1 MGLNRNIEKLEV
13 DCRRKPF
20 ARLQTPFGVES
31 AIGRGEFDINRL
43 CTPNPT
49 RRLHAPK
56 IPPQPERCGE
66 RLDDPSHGRAM
77 SQLPRRKKFQLIA
90 RPQRLS
96 VAIGRTEQDLIVDG
110 YAPAQMIE
118 DLRKYQAELE
128 IQNKALR
135 YSQQEAEGASERFAT
150 LFSNVP
156 LALMVVD
163 EEGLVLASNSM
174 ALRHFQPL
182 ESDPPLHFLLPFIS
196 AQHTDEVAV
205 SFLSAKSDGT
215 SEVNEVVFLAGSNG
229 VFTGDLHIARIEN
242 PQNELAHFICAIID
256 QGPLLAQ
263 RQALQESAS
272 ILRQRNEDLLVSENR
287 MAAIINSSLD
297 AILCI
302 DEKQCITVF
311 NPAATALFQCPPE
324 QALGSRLGRF
334 LPEVERALESDKVPV
349 QAMLGEFQ
357 ATTQQGGDIFVEI
370 SVSFERRLKSRPPLQ
385 HAELT
390 EKEWRAENGLHGAV
404 TTIFARDLTAK
415 KLAETQRVALE
426 TQLRE
431 SQKMQAV
438 GTMAGGIAH
447 DFNNILSAILGNVD
461 LAKQD
466 TAADSAALPSL
477 QEIDKAGRRARD
489 LVRQIL
495 TFSRNEQPK
504 RVPIQLAEVLHETAR
519 LVKVTLPPLVTLQV
533 IAPKNGESVLAD
545 ATQAEQALLNLCT
558 NAILA
563 VGTERGSVTMEL
575 GAAELGQPDCD
586 RIGLPPARYV
596 TLTVRDTG
604 NGMSAVTLE
613 RIFEPF
619 FTTRQVGQ
627 GTGLGLS
634 VVHGI
639 MQTHQGGIDV
649 QSAPGQGSVFTL
661 YFPTTQEEV
670 AITQEPVAATPVH
683 GKGRHVMY
691 VDDDQALVF
700 LVTRVL
706 TRKGF
711 LVTAFT
717 DPREAQAAL
726 QADPMAFDLLVTD
739 YNMPGY
745 SGIDLLREAKA
756 IRPDLPV
763 ALASGY
769 VTPEIEESA
778 MQNGASALIYKPNDV
793 NELCE
798 TVQRLIADND
808 AR

>member
-1 MGLNRNIEKLEV
+1 MAGLSRRNTL
-13 DCRRKPF
+13 
-20 ARLQTPFGVES
+20 RLTPRSLLAPES
-31 AIGRGEFDINRL
+31 
-43 CTPNPT
+43 
-49 RRLHAPK
+49 
-56 IPPQPERCGE
+56 Q
-66 RLDDPSHGRAM
+66 
-77 SQLPRRKKFQLIA
+77 
-90 RPQRLS
+90 
-96 VAIGRTEQDLIVDG
+96 GRTTQHMIIDG
-110 YAPAQMIE
+110 YAPSQMIE

-163 EEGLVLASNSM
+163 EVGLVLASNAM
-174 ALRHFQPL
+174 AQRLFQPL
-182 ESDPPLHFLLPFIS
+182 ENDPPLNFLLPFVGHE
-196 AQHTDEVAV
+196 HTDEVAV
-205 SFLSAKSDGT
+205 AFSSARQEGT
-215 SEVNEVVFLAGSNG
+215 SEVHEVAFIAGSSG
-229 VFTGDLHIARIEN
+229 TFTGDLHIARIEN
-242 PQNELAHFICAIID
+242 PLDELAHFICAIID
-256 QGPLLAQ
+256 QGPLLTQ
-263 RQALQESAS
+263 RHALLESAS
-272 ILRQRNEDLLVSENR
+272 VLRQRNEDLLLSENR

-311 NPAATALFQCPPE
+311 NPAATALFECPPD
-324 QALGSRLGRF
+324 QAFGARLGRF
-334 LPEVERALESDKVPV
+334 LPDVEKALAAGNVPA
-349 QAMLGEFQ
+349 QAMLGEFT
-357 ATTQQGGDIFVEI
+357 ATTMLGKQIFVEI
-370 SVSFERRLKSRPPLQ
+370 SVSLERRLRHRAPLRHLDSDPETRRGQ
-385 HAELT
+385 HSA
-390 EKEWRAENGLHGAV
+390 HGAV

-415 KLAETQRVALE
+415 KMAEAQRTALE

-431 SQKMQAV
+431 SQKMQAM

-466 TAADSAALPSL
+466 TAIDSPALPSL

-495 TFSRNEQPK
+495 TFSRNEPPK
-504 RVPIQLAEVLHETAR
+504 RVAIQLPEVVEETAR
-519 LVKVTLPPLVTLQV
+519 LVKVALPPAVELRVLVAQDC
-533 IAPKNGESVLAD
+533 PPVLAD
-545 ATQAEQALLNLCT
+545 ATQVEQALLNLCT

-563 VGTERGSVTMEL
+563 IGPHKGSVTIEL
-575 GAAELGQPDCD
+575 ACTDLALPFSGRMGLAEG
-586 RIGLPPARYV
+586 RYV
-596 TLTVRDTG
+596 TLRVRDTG
-604 NGMSAVTLE
+604 GGMTQETME

-639 MQTHQGGIDV
+639 MQTHLGGIDV
-649 QSAPGQGSVFTL
+649 QSAPQQGSVFTL
-661 YFPTTQEEV
+661 YFPATLQ
-670 AITQEPVAATPVH
+670 APVAAPEVEVAQEVQ
-683 GKGRHVMY
+683 GQGRHVMY

-711 LVTAFT
+711 SVTTFT
-717 DPREAQAAL
+717 DPHEAQAAL
-726 QADPMAFDLLVTD
+726 AAHPQRYDLLVTD

-745 SGIDLLREAKA
+745 SGLDLLREAKA

-769 VTPEIEESA
+769 VTPDIEQRALEE
-778 MQNGASALIYKPNDV
+778 GASALIYKPNDV

-798 TVQRLIADND
+798 TVQRLIANND
-808 AR
+808 APH